1 VIENSALIGVERSWL
16 KVALTALLAAA
27 LVCIF
32 PARGAFA
39 VNMHNPREQ
48 KDLSPALRN
57 SLDDKLSDASQPYF
71 SAEEEKKAKN
81 QKYIDLQ
88 QKFEY
93 LPNYG
98 PGGRLVV
105 SCKLG
110 GAEYDPGKSGA
121 PGKGAATGKL
131 YYLVFTY
138 ALQNNDWVQAAKPK
152 WEHQDLGAAAGKKMT
167 ASADRAEKAK
177 AARARAAELQKA
189 LNQKTSGN

>member
-1 VIENSALIGVERSWL
+1 MARAKNKLA
-16 KVALTALLAAA
+16 AAALLAAA
-27 LVCIF
+27 IFCIV
-32 PARGAFA
+32 PARATLA
-39 VNMHNPREQ
+39 VNLRYPREQ
-48 KDLSPALRN
+48 KDLSQALRE

-71 SAEEEKKAKN
+71 SGEEEKKAKN

-98 PGGRLVV
+98 PGGHLVV

-110 GAEYDPGKSGA
+110 GAQYDPSKPGA
-121 PGKGAATGKL
+121 SGKGAATGKL
-131 YYLVFTY
+131 FYLVFTY
-138 ALQNNDWVQAAKPK
+138 ARQDNDWVQVAKPK

-177 AARARAAELQKA
+177 AARARAAEMQKA
-189 LNQKTSGN
+189 LDQKTGNN

>member
-1 VIENSALIGVERSWL
+1 MAQANNKIA
-16 KVALTALLAAA
+16 AALLAAA
-27 LVCIF
+27 IFCIL

-71 SAEEEKKAKN
+71 STEEEKKAKN

-98 PGGRLVV
+98 SGGRLVV

-110 GAEYDPGKSGA
+110 GAEYDPSKPGA

-138 ALQNNDWVQAAKPK
+138 ALQNNQWVQAAKPK
-152 WEHQDLGAAAGKKMT
+152 WEHQDLGAAAGAKMT

-177 AARARAAELQKA
+177 AARARAAEMQKT
-189 LNQKTSGN
+189 LNQKTGAN